1 MYIPKKFSKELEEWL
16 KSDRSKTVADLI
28 EVFDEKS
35 FAVCLLI
42 LMFIPSLP
50 LPTGG
55 LTHVFE
61 AIAVLLSLEMILGR
75 QAVWLP
81 QRWKIIDISGLARGK
96 VLASLIKRLKWL
108 EKYSRPRFRG
118 LLKDKILLR
127 VTGFIITLFTLTAFL
142 APPFSGLD
150 TLPSLAVVIIA
161 LSLIVEDIALYIV
174 GLFVGVV
181 GIATVLILGDAVL
194 LSIKHLF

>member
-1 MYIPKKFSKELEEWL
+1 MNNKLFSTQLEIWL
-16 KSDRSKTVADLI
+16 KTKQSKTVADLI

-61 AIAVLLSLEMILGR
+61 AIAILLSLEMILGR
-75 QAVWLP
+75 EAVWLP
-81 QRWKIIDISGLARGK
+81 RRWKSVDISGLARGK
-96 VLASLIKRLKWL
+96 VLASLVKRLKWL

-127 VTGFIITLFTLTAFL
+127 VTGLVIALFTLTAFL

-161 LSLIVEDIALYIV
+161 LSLIIEDVALYIV
-174 GLFVGVV
+174 GLFVGVT
-181 GIATVLILGDAVL
+181 GIATVLILGDVVFN
-194 LSIKHLF
+194 SVKHFF

>member
-1 MYIPKKFSKELEEWL
+1 MNNKLFSTQLETWL
-16 KSDRSKTVADLI
+16 KTKQSKTVADLI

-61 AIAVLLSLEMILGR
+61 AIAILLSLEMILGR
-75 QAVWLP
+75 EAIWLP
-81 QRWKIIDISGLARGK
+81 KRWKTIDISGLAHGK
-96 VLASLIKRLKWL
+96 VLASLVKRLKWL

-127 VTGFIITLFTLTAFL
+127 VTGLVITLFTLTAFL

-150 TLPSLAVVIIA
+150 TLPSLAVVMIA
-161 LSLIVEDIALYIV
+161 LSLIIEDVALYIV
-174 GLFVGVV
+174 GLFVGVA
-181 GIATVLILGDAVL
+181 GIATVLILGDVVFN
-194 LSIKHLF
+194 SVKHFF